1 MVVIRMV
8 NFLLHNAPVIDNK
21 SGVKM
26 IENYQTDMLSLV
38 KESLVR
44 VEGGKKRTLSK
55 NCSQSLNIRRIAVL
69 YDGMCSSCT
78 KL

>member
-38 KESLVR
+38 KESLVTIDIIVR
-44 VEGGKKRTLSK
+44 V
-55 NCSQSLNIRRIAVL
+55 
-69 YDGMCSSCT
+69 GM
-78 KL
+78 